1 MRIRW
6 LAALLGG
13 LWVGC
18 GGSGPTHVV
27 VISIDSLRA
36 DHLGSYGYDRAT
48 SPNIDRLASDGT
60 LFEQAQSST
69 TWTLPAHAALF
80 TGLVGSLHGVLDH
93 AHSLSKDLP
102 TLAERFAAAGW
113 ATGAVVSGPYLHPR
127 YGLARGFDDYLNC
140 MSFLDEAFQAKGIGE
155 LNRASHGDE
164 NGACVLRRA
173 TQWLSDHRDG
183 PAFLFVHFW
192 DVHFDYA
199 PPVPWEKRFDP
210 NYVGDMNGRNFLRN
224 PAIRRK
230 MDPRDL
236 EHLIAL
242 YDGEIGYT
250 DVLVGRLLDQ
260 LDAQGI
266 GSSTL
271 VVLTSDHGDAF
282 FEHGV
287 KGHQQDLHV
296 EALRIPLLFR
306 GPGVPRGVRRPGPA
320 SIIDVAPTLLELTG
334 LEAPGPPAVG
344 RGVSLVEAMRDPT
357 VLDDRWV
364 FAELRCCG
372 HWDTA
377 VVGRD
382 TKIVRDRLTDSLQV
396 YDLKQD
402 PGERRPRAPTIEES
416 GRINGTLW
424 GLKRHAPNFPAA
436 DKIGPP
442 AAELGEQLR
451 ALGYAE

>member
-1 MRIRW
+1 TVFAAGRDW
-6 LAALLGG
+6 LAA
-13 LWVGC
+13 
-18 GGSGPTHVV
+18 H
-27 VISIDSLRA
+27 R
-36 DHLGSYGYDRAT
+36 
-48 SPNIDRLASDGT
+48 
-60 LFEQAQSST
+60 EQ
-69 TWTLPAHAALF
+69 PF
-80 TGLVGSLHGVLDH
+80 
-93 AHSLSKDLP
+93 
-102 TLAERFAAAGW
+102 FA
-113 ATGAVVSGPYLHPR
+113 
-127 YGLARGFDDYLNC
+127 
-140 MSFLDEAFQAKGIGE
+140 
-155 LNRASHGDE
+155 
-164 NGACVLRRA
+164 
-173 TQWLSDHRDG
+173 
-183 PAFLFVHFW
+183 FVHLW

-210 NYVGDMNGRNFLRN
+210 NYVGDLDGRNFLRN

-266 GSSTL
+266 GSSPL

-402 PGERRPRAPTIEES
+402 PGERRPRAPTVEES

-436 DKIGPP
+436 EKIGPP
-442 AAELGEQLR
+442 AAELAEQLR